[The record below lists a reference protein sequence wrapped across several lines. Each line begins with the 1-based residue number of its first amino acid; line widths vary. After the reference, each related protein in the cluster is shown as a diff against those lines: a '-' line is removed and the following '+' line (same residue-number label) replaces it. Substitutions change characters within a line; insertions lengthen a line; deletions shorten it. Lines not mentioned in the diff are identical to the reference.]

1 MPDRLSASSASKH
14 IACHASAQLDLAIPN
29 WVPPVV
35 DETANNAANRGTA
48 MHANFADL
56 MSLPAGDVENF
67 SAALAY
73 TAEVRRR
80 RRFSVLIEQEVTADW
95 LQSAPSTTADLVLY
109 TQDELHILD
118 LKTGKIP
125 VAPELHSQLLYYAAC
140 YGHLAPKAKGAY
152 LHIVQPWAGIM
163 REWFAPAAEIQRFMQ
178 DAIAAEAAILGG
190 STAFS
195 PGDHCTFCAA
205 NPHGRGAKGYPKCPA
220 MMALHYPTSNDEVA
234 ILSLED

>member
-48 MHANFADL
+48 MHEVFAQL
-56 MSLPAGDVENF
+56 MTLPASDVQNF
-67 SAALAY
+67 SDALAY

-80 RRFSVLIEQEVTADW
+80 RRFTVLIEEEQTADW
-95 LQSAPSTTADLVLY
+95 LQSAPSTTADLVLF
-109 TQDELHILD
+109 TQDEMHILD

-125 VAPELHSQLLYYAAC
+125 VSPVDNSQLLYYAAT
-140 YGHLAPKAKGAY
+140 YGHLAPKAKGVH

-163 REWFAPAAEIQRFMQ
+163 DEWFASAADIQRFMQ

-190 STAFS
+190 STVFS

-220 MMALHYPTSNDEVA
+220 MMRLHYPTSTDEAA
-234 ILSLED
+234 ILSLD